1 MPAGTALRC
10 FVALEI
16 PADIR
21 TYLGRLID
29 RLRASG
35 ADVKWV
41 GPDNIHLTIKFLG
54 PVDPGRVAAVAARLD
69 AITATDRPVAAS
81 LAQLGAFPDAHRPHI
96 IWCGLEFADDA
107 AETVWRETE
116 RVMTMEGFAPERR
129 GFTPHLTLG
138 RVRSMRRIDACIGL
152 VGQTAIVRQPFVSDR
167 LSLVRSDLT
176 PLGPVYHTVHTR
188 LLGR

>member
-1 MPAGTALRC
+1 MPAAPSLRC
-10 FVALEI
+10 FIALEI

-41 GPDNIHLTIKFLG
+41 EPDGIHLTLKFLG
-54 PVDPGRVAAVAARLD
+54 PVDPGRIAALASRLD
-69 AITATDRPVAAS
+69 GITATDRPVTAT
-81 LAQLGAFPDAHRPHI
+81 LGPLGAFPDLRRPQV
-96 IWCGLEFADDA
+96 IWCGLAITDDA
-107 AETVWRETE
+107 ADILWHEVEQG
-116 RVMTMEGFAPERR
+116 MAAEGFAPERR

-138 RVRSMRRIDACIGL
+138 RVRTMHRIAACIGL
-152 VGQTAIVRQPFVSDR
+152 VEHTAIVPQPFVSDR

-176 PLGPVYHTVHTR
+176 PLGPVYHTVHTIQ
-188 LLGR
+188 LGR